1 MEIMKLLQ
9 FVNEAKIYLPI
20 VDIVIDNDGNIYD
33 GRTIN
38 DVGVKPRK
46 LIKGGVAWKNVNNP
60 NYEPGLPKTI
70 SKVVKI
76 LGSNGIEYPAGIDKN
91 GNLLSIN
98 SDDTYALNDNGEK
111 IKIPNELTKILKI
124 KYWQKDYDYSSLL
137 PIVGTGWVNVKID
150 MEIVK
155 RVRRYSTGLGNN
167 RPGFDNFLFKISEF
181 EELSKAKREQKYIK
195 RIKKNRIQ
203 REMSVIVL
211 LHHLNEIKDFFT
223 PSQSGFLF
231 ESFIAGLIPNA
242 KVNDDNS
249 SADVVAGNDHYQIKL
264 YKESSGIT
272 VTQDNGRLLDYYII
286 GIKHINKIEI
296 ITINSRDIQNDI
308 IIAQEEKKIITKGGG
323 MIDEETGT
331 IKRKAIPCF
340 SLPNLR
346 KEAKQT
352 QNNTVKIFNI
362 DLNNIEQRIL
372 NLGED
377 LKMAIEY
384 LYDEISSFQYNIEAL
399 ITGRDQN
406 GKRADF
412 DKHYDDA
419 GKNVTNLKTYLDDI
433 KTNINKNEKPN
444 N

>member
-1 MEIMKLLQ
+1 MEIMKLNQ
-9 FVNEAKIYLPI
+9 FLNEAKIYLPI

-33 GRTIN
+33 GKTVN
-38 DVGVKPRK
+38 DVDVKPRK
-46 LIKGGVAWKNVNNP
+46 LIKGGVAWKNVKNP

-70 SKVVKI
+70 SKVVRI

-111 IKIPNELTKILKI
+111 IKIPNKLTKILKI
-124 KYWQKDYDYSSLL
+124 KYWKKDYDYSSLL
-137 PIVGTGWVNVKID
+137 PILGTGWVNVKID

-181 EELSKAKREQKYIK
+181 EELSKLKREEKYIK
-195 RIKKNRIQ
+195 RIKKNKIQ

-264 YKESSGIT
+264 YKESSGIA

-286 GIKHINKIEI
+286 GIKHIDRIEI

-308 IIAQEEKKIITKGGG
+308 IVAQEKKIITEGGA
-323 MIDEETGT
+323 
-331 IKRKAIPCF
+331 KAIPCF

-346 KEAKQT
+346 KTGKLD
-352 QNNTVKIFNI
+352 QNLVKIFNI
-362 DLNNIEQRIL
+362 DLNNIEERIL

-412 DKHYDDA
+412 DQHYNNA
-419 GKNVTNLKTYLDDI
+419 GQNVTNLKTYLDDI
-433 KTNINKNEKPN
+433 KTNITKN
-444 N
+444 

>member
-1 MEIMKLLQ
+1 MEIMKLVQ
-9 FVNEAKIYLPI
+9 FLNEAKIYLPI

-33 GRTIN
+33 GETVN
-38 DVGVKPRK
+38 NGDLESRK
-46 LIKGGVAWKNVNNP
+46 LIKGGVDWKSVDNP
-60 NYEPGLPKTI
+60 NYLPGLPKTI

-76 LGSNGIEYPAGIDKN
+76 LGSNGIKYPAGIDKN

-98 SDDTYALNDNGEK
+98 SDDNYALNDNGEK
-111 IKIPNELTKILKI
+111 IKIPNNLSKILKMR
-124 KYWQKDYDYSSLL
+124 YWKTDYDYSSLL
-137 PIVGTGWVNVKID
+137 PIVGTGWVNVKVD

-155 RVRRYSTGLGNN
+155 RVRRYSAGLGNN

-181 EELSKAKREQKYIK
+181 EKLSKLKREKKEIEKVK
-195 RIKKNRIQ
+195 RNKIQ

-211 LHHLNEIKDFFT
+211 LHHINEIKDFFT

-272 VTQDNGRLLDYYII
+272 VTQDNRVLLDYYII
-286 GIKHINKIEI
+286 GIKHIDRVEI

-308 IIAQEEKKIITKGGG
+308 TIAQEKKIITKGGG
-323 MIDEETGT
+323 EIDEETGT

-340 SLPNLR
+340 SLPNIRRVALTS
-346 KEAKQT
+346 Q
-352 QNNTVKIFNI
+352 NTVKIFNI
-362 DLNNIEQRIL
+362 DLNNIEERIL

-377 LKMAIEY
+377 LKKAIEY
-384 LYDEISSFQYNIEAL
+384 LYEEISSFQYNIEAL

-406 GKRADF
+406 GKSANF
-412 DKHYDDA
+412 DQHYSHA
-419 GKNVTNLKTYLDDI
+419 GINITNLKTYLDDI
-433 KTNINKNEKPN
+433 KTNITKNEKPN

>member
-1 MEIMKLLQ
+1 MEIMKLNQ
-9 FVNEAKIYLPI
+9 FLNEAKIYLPI

-33 GRTIN
+33 GETVN
-38 DVGVKPRK
+38 DGDVEPRK
-46 LIKGGVAWKNVNNP
+46 LIKGGVDWKSVDNP
-60 NYEPGLPKTI
+60 NYVSGLPKTI

-76 LGSNGIEYPAGIDKN
+76 LGSNGIDYPAGIDKN

-98 SDDTYALNDNGEK
+98 SDDNYVLNDSGEK
-111 IKIPNELTKILKI
+111 IKIPNNLSKILKMR
-124 KYWQKDYDYSSLL
+124 YWKTDYDYSSLL
-137 PIVGTGWVNVKID
+137 PIVGTGWVNVKVD

-155 RVRRYSTGLGNN
+155 RVRRYSAGLGNN

-181 EELSKAKREQKYIK
+181 QELSKAKREEKYIK
-195 RIKKNRIQ
+195 RIKKNKIQ

-211 LHHLNEIKDFFT
+211 LHHINEIKDFFT

-272 VTQDNGRLLDYYII
+272 VTQDNRGLLDYYII
-286 GIKHINKIEI
+286 GIKHIDRVEI

-308 IIAQEEKKIITKGGG
+308 TIAQENKIITKGGG
-323 MIDEETGT
+323 LIDEETGV
-331 IKRKAIPCF
+331 IIRKAIPCF
-340 SLPNLR
+340 SLPNIRRVALTS
-346 KEAKQT
+346 Q
-352 QNNTVKIFNI
+352 NTVKIFNI
-362 DLNNIEQRIL
+362 DLNNIEERIL

-377 LKMAIEY
+377 LKKAIEY
-384 LYDEISSFQYNIEAL
+384 LYEEISSFQYNIEAL

-406 GKRADF
+406 GKSANF
-412 DKHYDDA
+412 DQHYSHA
-419 GKNVTNLKTYLDDI
+419 GINITNLKTYLDDI
-433 KTNINKNEKPN
+433 KTNINKNEKTQ
-444 N
+444 

>member
-1 MEIMKLLQ
+1 MEIMKLNQ
-9 FVNEAKIYLPI
+9 FLNEAKIYLPI

-33 GRTIN
+33 GKTVN
-38 DVGVKPRK
+38 DVDVKPRK
-46 LIKGGVAWKNVNNP
+46 LIKGGVAWKNVKNP

-70 SKVVKI
+70 SKVVRI

-98 SDDTYALNDNGEK
+98 SDGTYILNDNGEK
-111 IKIPNELTKILKI
+111 IKIPNKLTKILKI
-124 KYWQKDYDYSSLL
+124 KYWKTDYDYSSLL

-181 EELSKAKREQKYIK
+181 EELSKLKREEKYIK
-195 RIKKNRIQ
+195 RIKKNKIQ

-264 YKESSGIT
+264 YKESSGIV

-286 GIKHINKIEI
+286 GIKHIDRIEI

-308 IIAQEEKKIITKGGG
+308 IVAQENKIITEGGG
-323 MIDEETGT
+323 AIDEETGV
-331 IKRKAIPCF
+331 IIRKAIPCF

-346 KEAKQT
+346 KTGKLD
-352 QNNTVKIFNI
+352 QNLVKIFNI
-362 DLNNIEQRIL
+362 DLNNIEKRIL

-412 DKHYDDA
+412 DQHYNNA
-419 GKNVTNLKTYLDDI
+419 GQNVTNLKTYLDDI
-433 KTNINKNEKPN
+433 KTNITKN
-444 N
+444 

>member
-1 MEIMKLLQ
+1 MEIKKLVQ
-9 FVNEAKIYLPI
+9 FLNEAKIYLPI

-33 GRTIN
+33 GKTVN
-38 DVGVKPRK
+38 DGDVKHRK
-46 LIKGGVAWKNVNNP
+46 LIKGGVDWKSVDNP
-60 NYEPGLPKTI
+60 SYEPGLPKTI

-76 LGSNGIEYPAGIDKN
+76 LGSNGIRYPAGIDKN

-111 IKIPNELTKILKI
+111 IKIPNKLTKILKI
-124 KYWQKDYDYSSLL
+124 KYWKKDYDYSSLL

-181 EELSKAKREQKYIK
+181 QELSKAKREQKYIK
-195 RIKKNRIQ
+195 RIKKNKIQ

-249 SADVVAGNDHYQIKL
+249 SADVVAGNDQYQIKL

-272 VTQDNGRLLDYYII
+272 VTQANGRLLDYYII
-286 GIKHINKIEI
+286 GIKHIDRIEI

-323 MIDEETGT
+323 AIDEETGK
-331 IKRKAIPCF
+331 IIRKAIPCF

-362 DLNNIEQRIL
+362 DLNNIEERIL

-433 KTNINKNEKPN
+433 KTNINKNENPN

>member
-1 MEIMKLLQ
+1 MEIMKLVQ
-9 FVNEAKIYLPI
+9 FLNEAKIYLPI

-33 GRTIN
+33 GKTVN
-38 DVGVKPRK
+38 DGDANPRK
-46 LIKGGVAWKNVNNP
+46 LIKGGVNWKSVNNP
-60 NYEPGLPKTI
+60 NYDHGLPKTI
-70 SKVVKI
+70 SKVTKI

-98 SDDTYALNDNGEK
+98 SDDNYVLNNNGEK
-111 IKIPNELTKILKI
+111 IKIPNKLTKILKI
-124 KYWQKDYDYSSLL
+124 KHWKKDYDYSSLL

-181 EELSKAKREQKYIK
+181 QELSKLKREEKYIR
-195 RIKKNRIQ
+195 RIKKNKIQ

-286 GIKHINKIEI
+286 GIKHIDKIEI

-308 IIAQEEKKIITKGGG
+308 TIAQRKKIITEGGG
-323 MIDEETGT
+323 AIDEETGV
-331 IKRKAIPCF
+331 IIRKAIPCF
-340 SLPNLR
+340 SLPKLR
-346 KEAKQT
+346 KEAENLN
-352 QNNTVKIFNI
+352 QNVVKIFNI
-362 DLNNIEQRIL
+362 DLNNIEERIL

-412 DKHYDDA
+412 DKHYNSA
-419 GKNVTNLKTYLDDI
+419 GLNITNLKTYLDDI
-433 KTNINKNEKPN
+433 KTNITKN
-444 N
+444 

>member
-1 MEIMKLLQ
+1 MEIMKLVQ
-9 FVNEAKIYLPI
+9 FLNEAKIYLPI

-33 GRTIN
+33 GKTVN
-38 DVGVKPRK
+38 DVDVKPRK
-46 LIKGGVAWKNVNNP
+46 LIKGGVDWKNVNNP

-98 SDDTYALNDNGEK
+98 SDDNYALNDNGEK
-111 IKIPNELTKILKI
+111 IKIPSQLNKILKI
-124 KYWQKDYDYSSLL
+124 KYWKKDYDYSSLL

-181 EELSKAKREQKYIK
+181 QELSKLKREEKYIK
-195 RIKKNRIQ
+195 RIKKNKIQ

-231 ESFIAGLIPNA
+231 ESFIAGLIPNS

-286 GIKHINKIEI
+286 GIKHIDKIEI

-308 IIAQEEKKIITKGGG
+308 TIAHRKKIITEGGG
-323 MIDEETGT
+323 
-331 IKRKAIPCF
+331 KAIPCF

-346 KEAKQT
+346 KQSKLNQ
-352 QNNTVKIFNI
+352 NTVKIFKI
-362 DLNNIEQRIL
+362 ELNNIEERIL

-412 DKHYDDA
+412 DQHYNSA
-419 GKNVTNLKTYLDDI
+419 GKNVTNLKIYLDDI
-433 KTNINKNEKPN
+433 KTNITKN
-444 N
+444 

>member
-1 MEIMKLLQ
+1 MEIMKLNQ
-9 FVNEAKIYLPI
+9 FLNEAKIYLPI

-33 GRTIN
+33 GKTVN
-38 DVGVKPRK
+38 DVDVKPRK
-46 LIKGGVAWKNVNNP
+46 LIKGGVAWKNVKNP

-70 SKVVKI
+70 SKVVRI

-111 IKIPNELTKILKI
+111 IKIPNKLTKILKI
-124 KYWQKDYDYSSLL
+124 KYWKKNYDYSSLL

-181 EELSKAKREQKYIK
+181 QELSKAKREEKYIK
-195 RIKKNRIQ
+195 RIKKNKIQ

-264 YKESSGIT
+264 YKESSGIA

-286 GIKHINKIEI
+286 GIKHIDRIEI

-308 IIAQEEKKIITKGGG
+308 IVAQEKKIITEGG
-323 MIDEETGT
+323 E
-331 IKRKAIPCF
+331 KAIPCF

-346 KEAKQT
+346 KTGKLD
-352 QNNTVKIFNI
+352 QNLVKIFNI
-362 DLNNIEQRIL
+362 DLNNIEERIL

-412 DKHYDDA
+412 DQHYNNA
-419 GKNVTNLKTYLDDI
+419 GQNVTNLKTYLDDI
-433 KTNINKNEKPN
+433 KTNITKN
-444 N
+444 

>member
-1 MEIMKLLQ
+1 MEIMKLVQ
-9 FVNEAKIYLPI
+9 FLNEAKIYLPI

-33 GRTIN
+33 GKTVN
-38 DVGVKPRK
+38 DGDVKHRK
-46 LIKGGVAWKNVNNP
+46 LIKGGVDWKNVNNP

-76 LGSNGIEYPAGIDKN
+76 LGSNGIKYPAGIDKN

-111 IKIPNELTKILKI
+111 IKIPNKLTKILKI
-124 KYWQKDYDYSSLL
+124 KYWKKDYDYSSLL

-195 RIKKNRIQ
+195 RIKKNKIQ

-286 GIKHINKIEI
+286 GIKHIDRIEI

-323 MIDEETGT
+323 VIDEETG
-331 IKRKAIPCF
+331 IIIRKAIPCF
-340 SLPNLR
+340 SLTNLR

-362 DLNNIEQRIL
+362 DLNNIEERIL

-419 GKNVTNLKTYLDDI
+419 GRNVTNLKTHLDDI

-444 N
+444 I

>member
-1 MEIMKLLQ
+1 MEIMKLNQ
-9 FVNEAKIYLPI
+9 FLNEAKIYLPI

-33 GRTIN
+33 GKTVN
-38 DVGVKPRK
+38 DGDLESRK

-70 SKVVKI
+70 SKVVRI

-111 IKIPNELTKILKI
+111 IKIPNRLTKILKI
-124 KYWQKDYDYSSLL
+124 KYWKKDYDYSSLL
-137 PIVGTGWVNVKID
+137 PILGTGWVNVKID

-181 EELSKAKREQKYIK
+181 EELSKLKREEKYIK
-195 RIKKNRIQ
+195 RIKKNKIQ

-264 YKESSGIT
+264 YKESSGIA

-286 GIKHINKIEI
+286 GIKKIDKIEI

-308 IIAQEEKKIITKGGG
+308 AIAQRKKIITEGGG
-323 MIDEETGT
+323 SIDEETGVVR
-331 IKRKAIPCF
+331 RKAIPCF
-340 SLPNLR
+340 SLPNIR
-346 KEAKQT
+346 KEAKNLN
-352 QNNTVKIFNI
+352 QNVVKIFNI
-362 DLNNIEQRIL
+362 DLNNIEERIL

-377 LKMAIEY
+377 LKMSIEY

-412 DKHYDDA
+412 DIHYSNA
-419 GKNVTNLKTYLDDI
+419 GLNITKLKTHLDDI